1 MIDIFQFPNIQGH
14 TIEELAL
21 NTNNYLIQFKETL
34 EFAINDIG
42 IENLSAELV
51 AKLNSLGANI
61 EQSKKDKED
70 EYKQISTRSSLSV
83 SDIVSSNQFK
93 SSLEAEAKKQ
103 VKSIKFSVNFET
115 GELEYQ

>member
-1 MIDIFQFPNIQGH
+1 MIDIFQFPNIHGQ
-14 TIEELAL
+14 TVEELAER
-21 NTNNYLIQFKETL
+21 TNNYLIQFKETL

-70 EYKQISTRSSLSV
+70 EYRQMSSRSGLCV
-83 SDIVSSNQFK
+83 SDVVSSNQFK
-93 SSLEAEAKKQ
+93 ASVEAETRKQ
-103 VKSIKFSVNFET
+103 VQNIRFSVNFET
-115 GELEYQ
+115 GELEYE